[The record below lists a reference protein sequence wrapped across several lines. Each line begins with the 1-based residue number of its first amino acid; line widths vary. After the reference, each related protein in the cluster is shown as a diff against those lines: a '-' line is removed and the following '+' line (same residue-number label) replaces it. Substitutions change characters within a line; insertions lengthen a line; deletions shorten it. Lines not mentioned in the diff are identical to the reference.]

1 MFRNKE
7 PIEVAILDERITTTY
22 PQPNKPF
29 YTSIVTYRLGD
40 NLPRSIFI
48 PLTAVTNEKA
58 EDLRK
63 QLDSK
68 SGKLYEEYL
77 TYRAKKIREDIEKA
91 GTSKPETVKV

>member
-1 MFRNKE
+1 MFRNRE
-7 PIEVAILDERITTTY
+7 AVDVVILDERITVTF

-29 YTSIVTYRLGD
+29 YTVITTYRHGD

-48 PLTAVTNEKA
+48 PLSDVAKGRE

-68 SGKLYEEYL
+68 KGDLYEQFL
-77 TYRAKKIREDIEKA
+77 RYRAQKIREDIEKA
-91 GTSKPETVKV
+91 GAFKPETVKV